1 MSTTE
6 NTGSGNGNI
15 SDQDRIA
22 LLCELTRLW
31 PSMKTHERDVLV
43 GVSGVAYSTF
53 VAKGRLD
60 EVAAVI
66 SRHHNRQGKGGKAER
81 EKQLFIVNAM
91 STLVA
96 MIRERIEPKKE
107 AEDTTAKPTASCD
120 AVKIDTNTS
129 HQDKVKKVNDA
140 CATMAQTPTNV
151 ASAILANASMSSL
164 MTVINLKAYNL
175 KLNLSNDDPVYLIF
189 RGTQDLEHR
198 VIVKFYGQYNCHY
211 YFSTSVP
218 KSFTYDDLKQVWKQV
233 SQQGNCDFELFSYDR
248 PDALLVFRPL
258 ANVTSR
264 LAVLVKR
271 VK

>member
-6 NTGSGNGNI
+6 DTGSGNGNI

-31 PSMKTHERDVLV
+31 PSMKKHERDVLV
-43 GVSGVAYSTF
+43 GVSDVGYSTF

-107 AEDTTAKPTASCD
+107 AEAAKSTSYPTCD
-120 AVKIDTNTS
+120 ALN
-129 HQDKVKKVNDA
+129 QDKVKKVNDA

-151 ASAILANASMSSL
+151 ASAISANASMSSL
-164 MTVINLKAYNL
+164 MTVINLKAFNL
-175 KLNLSNDDPVYLIF
+175 HLNLSDDDPVYLIF
-189 RGTQDLEHR
+189 RGPQDLEHR

-233 SQQGNCDFELFSYDR
+233 SQQGNCDFELFCYDC